1 MVGAILA
8 GGAGRRI
15 GGDKAARR
23 LGERALADY
32 PAAALAEVC
41 ERVALVC
48 KPDTAL
54 PDGWAWEVWD
64 GEPAEPRHPAA
75 GIAYALKRAGEPI
88 LVCAADMPFVTASE
102 CRRLTA
108 AYEDGDVAAAVAAC
122 AGEVQPLLGLY
133 SKAAVRPLQ
142 DAAEAS
148 APLRAAVISLR
159 PRLVELP
166 PAALESIDTPEALS
180 RATRALRAR

>member
-1 MVGAILA
+1 
-8 GGAGRRI
+8 
-15 GGDKAARR
+15 
-23 LGERALADY
+23 
-32 PAAALAEVC
+32 
-41 ERVALVC
+41 
-48 KPDTAL
+48 
-54 PDGWAWEVWD
+54 
-64 GEPAEPRHPAA
+64 
-75 GIAYALKRAGEPI
+75 
-88 LVCAADMPFVTASE
+88 
-102 CRRLTA
+102 
-108 AYEDGDVAAAVAAC
+108 VAAAVAAC